1 MEDQNSSIRVL
12 DRAFAILMYMA
23 DEKRPVG
30 VTEIAGATD
39 LPKATVYRI
48 LSSLENI
55 RAVITRGREY
65 AVGPTMLLF
74 ADAYRVRTV
83 ISEVAHPFLLG
94 LRNDTKET
102 VHLFV
107 FESGELFY
115 LDKLESPYQVR
126 MHSRVGV
133 RGSLTNLSAGKAILA
148 TLSPDDRK
156 GLSEAIPAE
165 LFSEIRE
172 IRKRGYAVDDEQNEA
187 GLRCV
192 GAAVTD
198 ELGRPVGAVSISAPV
213 YRFPSSMVPERG
225 EMVRKTAC
233 AISDGLRAF
242 QQTPMPV
249 PIRAQR

>member
-1 MEDQNSSIRVL
+1 MDDQNASIRVL

-30 VTEIAGATD
+30 VTEIAVATG

-55 RAVITRGREY
+55 RAVVTKGREY
-65 AVGPTMLLF
+65 AIGPTMLLF

-83 ISEVAHPFLLG
+83 ISEVARPLLLE
-94 LRNDTKET
+94 LRDETKET

-107 FESGELFY
+107 FERGELFY
-115 LDKLESPYQVR
+115 LDKLESPFQVR

-148 TLSPDDRK
+148 LLSPEDCR
-156 GLSEAIPAE
+156 GLSETLHPE
-165 LFSEIRE
+165 LLSELRDV
-172 IRKRGYAVDDEQNEA
+172 RSRGYAVDDEQNEA

-198 ELGRPVGAVSISAPV
+198 ELGRPIGAVSVSAPV
-213 YRFPSSMVPERG
+213 D
-225 EMVRKTAC
+225 RK
-233 AISDGLRAF
+233 S
-242 QQTPMPV
+242 V
-249 PIRAQR
+249 V

>member
-133 RGSLTNLSAGKAILA
+133 RGSGGDL
-148 TLSPDDRK
+148 DRV
-156 GLSEAIPAE
+156 G
-165 LFSEIRE
+165 
-172 IRKRGYAVDDEQNEA
+172 A
-187 GLRCV
+187 GLV
-192 GAAVTD
+192 VAAA
-198 ELGRPVGAVSISAPV
+198 GAVG
-213 YRFPSSMVPERG
+213 RG
-225 EMVRKTAC
+225 RSVGVVGIAGRVLAGF
-233 AISDGLRAF
+233 S
-242 QQTPMPV
+242 
-249 PIRAQR
+249 